1 MSKGINNV
9 VRIPC
14 KLDGKFFRYWFEFLQ
29 PFHHLTEREMDV
41 ITSLVKYRYKLSKV
55 ISDNEILDKVTMG
68 DDTKRKVM
76 EECGITLPYLQ
87 VILSKLKKNRVIIDG
102 KINPRYIPNIIEEN
116 NSFKLM
122 LLFDFS

>member
-14 KLDGKFFRYWFEFLQ
+14 KLDRKFFRYWFKFLQ

-41 ITSLVKYRYKLSKV
+41 ITSLVKYRYELSKV

-87 VILSKLKKNRVIIDG
+87 VILGKLKKNRVIIDG

>member
-1 MSKGINNV
+1 MKKDINSV

-14 KLDGKFFRYWFEFLQ
+14 NLNTFFRMWFMFLQ

-41 ITSLVKYRYKLSKV
+41 ITSLVKYRYELSKV

-87 VILSKLKKNRVIIDG
+87 VILGKLKKNRVIIDG